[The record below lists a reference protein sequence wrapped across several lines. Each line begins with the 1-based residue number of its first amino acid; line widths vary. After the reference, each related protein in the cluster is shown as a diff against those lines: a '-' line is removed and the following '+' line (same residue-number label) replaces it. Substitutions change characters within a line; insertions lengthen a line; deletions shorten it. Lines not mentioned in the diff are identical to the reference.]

1 MIIISK
7 YLVPKGYSGLTIFPF
22 VFLKRKDLYYDAVLL
37 NHERIHLKQQLEL
50 LILPFYIIYLTEFL
64 VRLIFYRNWNL
75 AYKNISFECEAYANE
90 SNFQY
95 IKQRRFWYFLKYI
108 SSNDFSAR

>member
-1 MIIISK
+1 
-7 YLVPKGYSGLTIFPF
+7 
-22 VFLKRKDLYYDAVLL
+22 VFLKRKGLCDDAVLL

-50 LILPFYIIYLTEFL
+50 LILPFYVIYLTEFL

-75 AYKNISFECEAYANE
+75 AYKNISFEREAYRNE

-95 IKQRRFWYFLKYI
+95 IKQRRFWHFLKYI
-108 SSNDFSAR
+108 SSNDFSTR